1 MSKPRTVPV
10 AQPGQTGREPSDR
23 SRTPNEPLSGSKTVK
38 NRNHSRHN
46 NGEG

>member
-1 MSKPRTVPV
+1 MKPKTQPV
-10 AQPGQTGREPSDR
+10 AQPGQTGRERNDH
-23 SRTPNEPLSGSKTVK
+23 SRTPSEPMSGSKQVK